1 MKSMLKQSAVRTRTS
16 LGAVLAL
23 AFVMAS
29 CGGDDGG
36 DQAAEEPAGD
46 QAAEEPAGDLP
57 PCEHTEILHTQPV
70 HSLGYAPVYIAR
82 TEGFFEDVG
91 LEVEQI
97 NTGGGGPDLQAMLA
111 GEAQFN
117 SGGGTYQVDALRE
130 NQDVL
135 TVYNYRDRTI
145 VDVTLSNEAAESA
158 GVDEDSSLEE
168 RIEALRGLT
177 IGATRPG
184 ALTYHIARAVVR
196 SGGMDPDSDVEI
208 IGAGSGAEIIAALS
222 QGQVDAILVTQ
233 PQPYQAVHEGY
244 GIELISNSRGE
255 IEELAPFSG
264 GNLYT
269 TPDFVEEH
277 RGCVERYVSAIHE
290 ANQWFLE
297 NDVETVAESLAEE
310 FGDFDPEVLS
320 YSIELVQEA
329 GNASGE
335 LDPAGVE
342 NVLWAVDEQEVTV
355 DEIMEHYTDEFIPGG

>member
-1 MKSMLKQSAVRTRTS
+1 MSPQKLIADRTWTAAAL
-16 LGAVLAL
+16 LGLAL
-23 AFVMAS
+23 ALAS
-29 CGGDDGG
+29 CGGDGG
-36 DQAAEEPAGD
+36 DQVADTAEEQDG
-46 QAAEEPAGDLP
+46 LP
-57 PCEHTEILHTQPV
+57 PCEQTDIMHTQPV

-82 TEGFFEDVG
+82 TEGFFEEVG
-91 LEVEQI
+91 LQVEQV

-130 NQDVL
+130 NQEVL
-135 TVYNYRDRTI
+135 TIYNYRDREI
-145 VDVTLSNEAAESA
+145 VDVTLSHEAAEAA
-158 GVDEDSSLEE
+158 GVDEDSSLED
-168 RIEALRGLT
+168 RIEALRGTT

-196 SGGMDPDSDVEI
+196 AGGMDPDTDVEI
-208 IGAGSGAEIIAALS
+208 IGAGSGAEIIAAIA

-233 PQPYQAVHEGY
+233 PQPYQAVHDGH

-255 IEELAPFSG
+255 IEELDPFSG
-264 GNLYT
+264 GNIYT
-269 TPDFVEEH
+269 TPAFVEEH
-277 RGCVERYVSAIHE
+277 PGCVERYMSAVHE

-297 NDVETVAESLAEE
+297 NDIDTVAESLADE
-310 FGDFDPEVLS
+310 FGDFAPEVLS

-335 LDPAGVE
+335 LDPAAVE

-355 DEIMEHYTDEFIPGG
+355 DQIMDHYTDEFIPQD

>member
-1 MKSMLKQSAVRTRTS
+1 MNNRKSTTTPRSHAHLASALALT
-16 LGAVLAL
+16 LVLA
-23 AFVMAS
+23 A
-29 CGGDDGG
+29 CGDDGGDGG
-36 DQAAEEPAGD
+36 DQAAPEEDDG
-46 QAAEEPAGDLP
+46 LP
-57 PCEHTEILHTQPV
+57 PCEQTDITHTQPV

-130 NQDVL
+130 DQEVL
-135 TVYNYRDRTI
+135 TVYNYRNRSI
-145 VDVTLSNEAAESA
+145 VDITLSNEAAEAA
-158 GVDEDSSLEE
+158 GVDEDSPIEE

-196 SGGMDPDSDVEI
+196 SGGMDPDNDVEI
-208 IGAGSGAEIIAALS
+208 VGAGSGAEIIAAIS

-233 PQPYQAVHEGY
+233 PQPYQAVFEGH

-255 IEELAPFSG
+255 IPELDPFSG
-264 GNLYT
+264 GNIYT
-269 TPDFVEEH
+269 TPAFLDEH
-277 RGCVERYVSAIHE
+277 PGCVERYVTAIHE
-290 ANQWFLE
+290 ANQWFLD
-297 NDVETVAESLAEE
+297 NDVETVAASLAEE
-310 FGDFDPEVLS
+310 FGDFDAEVLE
-320 YSIELVQEA
+320 YAIELVQEA

-335 LDPAGVE
+335 LDPEAVE
-342 NVLWAVDEQEVTV
+342 NVLWAVGEEEVTV
-355 DEIMEHYTDEFIPGG
+355 DEIMENYHDEFVPQE